1 MQARQPATGRI
12 EFDLRCG
19 EVNSL
24 NPLGATLD
32 SRKHLSQRSNSC
44 VGVNRSSSDIRQEGM
59 KYHVVFAIEQ
69 QNLALG
75 TAQLV
80 AEGFCKLYGCKSS
93 TNNDDS
99 YFLIIS
105 LRQWYSP

>member
-1 MQARQPATGRI
+1 LNRGLPIAQTYGHFVQRY
-12 EFDLRCG
+12 LR
-19 EVNSL
+19 VS
-24 NPLGATLD
+24 GAT
-32 SRKHLSQRSNSC
+32 RRNA
-44 VGVNRSSSDIRQEGM
+44 VRVVNRTEVD
-59 KYHVVFAIEQ
+59 EQ

-99 YFLIIS
+99 HFLIIS
-105 LRQWYSP
+105 LRQWYSPMNWHR